1 MHLLTAP
8 DMLRGL
14 VQQAIQQAFDWA
26 IGPAETPPDKTPPR
40 AVTPKLELGKRQI
53 TLQDQTVVYQ
63 FERSK
68 RRTIG
73 FIVGDHGLLVRAPR
87 WVTIGEVES
96 SIQEKA
102 SWILKKIHETQ
113 DRQAH
118 SAKVA
123 TVWADGAVI
132 DYLGQPLT
140 LQLGALVTTID
151 PQQQRLWLALPISA
165 SKAQIQDTV
174 QSAIQRAALLLFEER
189 LNHYAPLLIVDWKKL
204 KLSNAGGRWGSATSD
219 GTIRL
224 NWRLMHYRLPVIDY
238 VVVHELSHLR
248 HMDHS
253 PHFWD
258 TVESI
263 MPDYAKLKKELKP

>member
-1 MHLLTAP
+1 MHRLTKVN
-8 DMLRGL
+8 MLRGL
-14 VQQAIQQAFDWA
+14 VQQVFDWA
-26 IGPAETPPDKTPPR
+26 IGSEAIPDKASPR
-40 AVTPKLELGKRQI
+40 AAVPKLEPGKRQI
-53 TLQDQTVVYQ
+53 TLQGQAVIYQ
-63 FERSK
+63 LERSK

-73 FIVGDHGLLVRAPR
+73 FIVGNHGLAIRAPR
-87 WVTIGEVES
+87 WTTIGEIES
-96 SIQEKA
+96 AAHEKA
-102 SWILKKIHETQ
+102 NWILKKLHEAHE
-113 DRQAH
+113 RQTH
-118 SAKVA
+118 SAKA
-123 TVWADGAVI
+123 AMVWADGAHI

-140 LQLGALVTTID
+140 LQLGAMVTTID
-151 PQQQRLWLALPISA
+151 LEQQRLWVALPNTA
-165 SKAQIQDTV
+165 NEAQIQDTV

-189 LNHYAPLLIVDWKKL
+189 LNHYAPLLRVHWKGL
-204 KLSNAGGRWGSATSD
+204 KLSNAGGRWGSAKSD

-253 PHFWD
+253 PRFWD

>member
-1 MHLLTAP
+1 
-8 DMLRGL
+8 MLRGFI
-14 VQQAIQQAFDWA
+14 QQAIQQAFDWVMGSEA
-26 IGPAETPPDKTPPR
+26 LPDKAPPK
-40 AVTPKLELGKRQI
+40 ATSPKLEPDKRPDKRHI
-53 TLQDQTVVYQ
+53 TLQGQTVIYQ

-68 RRTIG
+68 RRTIS
-73 FIVGDHGLLVRAPR
+73 FIVGHHGLLVRAPR
-87 WVTIGEVES
+87 WVTMGEVES
-96 SIQEKA
+96 SLQEKTN
-102 SWILKKIHETQ
+102 WILKKLHEAQ

-118 SAKVA
+118 SAKA
-123 TVWADGAVI
+123 AMVWANGASI

-140 LQLGALVTTID
+140 LQLNAMITTID
-151 PQQQRLWLALPISA
+151 LAQRRVWLALPLA
-165 SKAQIQDTV
+165 ANEAQIQDTV

-189 LNHYAPLLIVDWKKL
+189 LNHYAPLLGVYWKAL
-204 KLSNAGGRWGSATSD
+204 KLSNAGGRWGSAKSD

-253 PHFWD
+253 PRFWD

-263 MPDYAKLKKELKP
+263 MPDYATLKKELKPST

>member
-1 MHLLTAP
+1 
-8 DMLRGL
+8 MLRGL

-26 IGPAETPPDKTPPR
+26 IGPETPSDKAPPK
-40 AVTPKLELGKRQI
+40 AATPKLELGQRQI

-73 FIVGDHGLLVRAPR
+73 FIVGDRGLLVRAPR

-102 SWILKKIHETQ
+102 SWILKKIHETY

-123 TVWADGAVI
+123 MVWADGAAI

-140 LQLGALVTTID
+140 LQLGAMVTTID
-151 PQQQRLWLALPISA
+151 PEQQRLWVALPVSA
-165 SKAQIQDTV
+165 SEAQIQDAV

-189 LNHYAPLLIVDWKKL
+189 LNHYAPLLSVHWRGL
-204 KLSNAGGRWGSATSD
+204 KLSNAGARWGSAKSD

-224 NWRLMHYRLPVIDY
+224 NWRLMHYRLPVINY

-253 PHFWD
+253 PRFWD

-263 MPDYAKLKKELKP
+263 MPGYAKLKKELKP

>member
-1 MHLLTAP
+1 
-8 DMLRGL
+8 MLSL
-14 VQQAIQQAFDWA
+14 IQQAFDW
-26 IGPAETPPDKTPPR
+26 ISEPA
-40 AVTPKLELGKRQI
+40 ALASKLELGKRRI
-53 TLQDQTVVYQ
+53 TLQGQAITYQ

-73 FIVGDHGLLVRAPR
+73 FSVGDHGLLVRAPR
-87 WVTIGEVES
+87 WVTIAEVES
-96 SIQEKA
+96 SITDKA
-102 SWILKKIHETQ
+102 SWILKKLHETQ

-118 SAKVA
+118 SAKA
-123 TVWADGAVI
+123 AIVWTDGASI
-132 DYLGQPLT
+132 DYLGQPLS
-140 LQLGALVTTID
+140 LQLGAMVTTID
-151 PQQQRLWLALPISA
+151 PEQHRLWVALPASA
-165 SKAQIQDTV
+165 SEVQIQDTV
-174 QSAIQRAALLLFEER
+174 QSAIQRSALLLFEER
-189 LNHYAPLLIVDWKKL
+189 LNHYAPLLNVHWKGL
-204 KLSNAGGRWGSATSD
+204 KLSNAGGRWGSAKSD

-263 MPDYAKLKKELKP
+263 MPDYAQLKKELKP

>member
-1 MHLLTAP
+1 
-8 DMLRGL
+8 MLNL
-14 VQQAIQQAFDWA
+14 IQQAFDWLVEP
-26 IGPAETPPDKTPPR
+26 PAPAPTQKAGHR
-40 AVTPKLELGKRQI
+40 VI
-53 TLQDQTVVYQ
+53 TLQGQAVSYQ

-73 FIVGDHGLLVRAPR
+73 FLVGSDGLTVRAPR
-87 WVTIGEVES
+87 WVTIAEVES
-96 SIQEKA
+96 AIVEK
-102 SWILKKIHETQ
+102 SNWILKQLHAAQ

-118 SAKVA
+118 SQKAA
-123 TVWADGAVI
+123 IVWRDGEAI
-132 DYLGQPLT
+132 DYLGEPYQIS
-140 LQLGALVTTID
+140 LGAIVTTID
-151 PQQQRLWLALPISA
+151 EAQKRIWIALPA
-165 SKAQIQDTV
+165 SVSESQVQDAV

-189 LNHYAPLLIVDWKKL
+189 LNHYAPLLGVHWRGL
-204 KLSNAGGRWGSATSD
+204 KLSNAGGRWGSAKSD

-253 PHFWD
+253 PRFWD

-263 MPDYAKLKKELKP
+263 MPDYAKLKKELKPS

>member
-1 MHLLTAP
+1 
-8 DMLRGL
+8 MLRGL

-26 IGPAETPPDKTPPR
+26 ISPEATPDKAPER
-40 AVTPKLELGKRQI
+40 VLQPKLEPGKRQI
-53 TLQDQTVVYQ
+53 KLKDQTVVFQ

-68 RRTIG
+68 RRSIG
-73 FIVGDHGLLVRAPR
+73 FIVGNHGLLVRAPR
-87 WVTIGEVES
+87 WTTLAEVDAA
-96 SIQEKA
+96 IQEK
-102 SWILKKIHETQ
+102 SNWILKKLHEVQ

-118 SAKVA
+118 SAKA
-123 TVWADGAVI
+123 AMLWADGETI

-140 LQLGALVTTID
+140 LQLGAMVTTID
-151 PQQQRLWLALPISA
+151 LEQQRVWVALPVSA
-165 SKAQIQDTV
+165 SEAQIQEMV

-189 LNHYAPLLIVDWKKL
+189 LNHYAPLLGVHWKAL
-204 KLSNAGGRWGSATSD
+204 KLSNAGGRWGSAKSD

-253 PHFWD
+253 PRFWD

>member
-1 MHLLTAP
+1 
-8 DMLRGL
+8 MLRGRAL
-14 VQQAIQQAFDWA
+14 QAIQQVFDWA
-26 IGPAETPPDKTPPR
+26 IGSEAAPDKAPKR
-40 AVTPKLELGKRQI
+40 VATPKFEPGKRQI
-53 TLQDQTVVYQ
+53 SLQGHTVVYQ

-87 WVTIGEVES
+87 WVTISEVES

-113 DRQAH
+113 DRRAH
-118 SAKVA
+118 SAKA
-123 TVWADGAVI
+123 AMVWTDGATI
-132 DYLGQPLT
+132 DYLGQPIT
-140 LQLGALVTTID
+140 LQLGAMVTTID
-151 PQQQRLWLALPISA
+151 PEQQRLWVALPASA
-165 SKAQIQDTV
+165 SEVQIQDTV
-174 QSAIQRAALLLFEER
+174 QSAIQRSALLLFEER
-189 LNHYAPLLIVDWKKL
+189 LNHYAALLGVHWKGL
-204 KLSNAGGRWGSATSD
+204 KLSNAGGRWGSAKSD

-253 PHFWD
+253 PRFWD